1 MIIYYDTI
9 CTHPIDHRGITCFS
23 YVSIEVRK
31 PLVIQGFAICL
42 DLRLDTVLKG
52 ACLSTSLLS
61 LL

>member
-9 CTHPIDHRGITCFS
+9 LYLSHRPSWYNLVFLR
-23 YVSIEVRK
+23 IEVSK
-31 PLVIQGFAICL
+31 PLVIQGFVVCL
-42 DLRLDTVLKG
+42 DLRLSTVLKG